1 MTTIIG
7 SGGSGGKGGGGT
19 TRSPKTTEDS
29 LDSRQYA
36 TVLDLISEGEI
47 EGLVDGSKSI
57 FLNQTQL
64 LADNDEFN
72 FEDVTVYTRNGT
84 QAQTYVPI
92 LSGTTNSR
100 AISRPVR
107 FQQDV
112 IETVTDAQ
120 VDAVRITIT
129 LEQLQKLNTENGDTL
144 GTSIKVQMF
153 LEYFNG
159 TDGITQSY
167 GDPVISDKISGRSE
181 DRYQKDY
188 LLTLNRP
195 NAGDSV
201 RVKVIRTHKDNR
213 DAGNEPENNVLLV
226 NEFFWSTMT
235 EIKYAKLRYPN
246 SALVALRVEAEQ
258 FSSIPT
264 RKYFVK
270 GIKVKIPAGVTVD
283 SDTGRIIYPENFVWN
298 GTFAA
303 ATWTACPAFILYDL
317 LTNTRYGFGNF
328 IDTAQLDKYA
338 FFAASKYS
346 NALVDDGFGGQ
357 EARFS
362 CNTTIQTAEEAFKL
376 INDLL
381 SVMRCQGYWA
391 AGGLTIEQ
399 DAPRDAAYLFTN
411 ANVTEEVLTTA
422 AAA

>member
-84 QAQTYVPI
+84 QAQDYIPI
-92 LSGTTNSR
+92 LSGTENER
-100 AISRPVR
+100 GINRPVR
-107 FQQDV
+107 FEQDV

-120 VDAVRITIT
+120 VDAVRVTIT
-129 LEQLQKLNTENGDTL
+129 LNQLQKVDTENGDTL
-144 GTSIKVQMF
+144 GTSIKTKMF

-167 GDPVISDKISGRSE
+167 GDPVVNDKISGRSE

-213 DAGNEPENNVLLV
+213 DAGNEPENNVLLN
-226 NEFFWSTMT
+226 NEFF
-235 EIKYAKLRYPN
+235 
-246 SALVALRVEAEQ
+246 
-258 FSSIPT
+258 
-264 RKYFVK
+264 
-270 GIKVKIPAGVTVD
+270 
-283 SDTGRIIYPENFVWN
+283 
-298 GTFAA
+298 
-303 ATWTACPAFILYDL
+303 
-317 LTNTRYGFGNF
+317 
-328 IDTAQLDKYA
+328 
-338 FFAASKYS
+338 
-346 NALVDDGFGGQ
+346 
-357 EARFS
+357 
-362 CNTTIQTAEEAFKL
+362 
-376 INDLL
+376 
-381 SVMRCQGYWA
+381 
-391 AGGLTIEQ
+391 GL
-399 DAPRDAAYLFTN
+399 P
-411 ANVTEEVLTTA
+411 
-422 AAA
+422 